1 MECAAPDST
10 SRPRLSLCP
19 PRRHD
24 NETRSRCMNE
34 SLPTPLAASPSG
46 CKCGSP
52 PASIRLQAKFDAS
65 PSSLSRCL
73 TLTLS
78 LSLPLFPSESL
89 YSLVAQALVIGAL
102 ISFNKVKGPREYG
115 QRFESDDRCLLAVAL
130 MYTPLDHPTLS
141 LSLSLPRCSVFW

>member
-10 SRPRLSLCP
+10 SRPLLSLCP

-52 PASIRLQAKFDAS
+52 PASIRLQTKFDAS
-65 PSSLSRCL
+65 PSSLS
-73 TLTLS
+73 LS
-78 LSLPLFPSESL
+78 PSLPLCLFPFESL

-130 MYTPLDHPTLS
+130 MYIPSSVPLRPVAPS
-141 LSLSLPRCSVFW
+141 FGN